1 MYNGMVYPLFPTVVY
16 KDKMER
22 DFTDSEIEHTENLLT
37 DLRENVLN
45 RSSENSQVLR
55 TPEYAGL
62 KDIVMKAAETYCY
75 EVMRYERE
83 MKLRITQ
90 SWLNLSLEN
99 QGHHLHHHPNS
110 FISGILYLKCRKG
123 DSVEFSNTD
132 FKTLEPG
139 ISERILLNSDFFPVE
154 VEAKDIVI
162 FPSLTPHRVQ
172 CVDVQT
178 PRISLAFNFF
188 PYGVIGTDARFSEL
202 ILE

>member
-1 MYNGMVYPLFPTVVY
+1 
-16 KDKMER
+16 MER
-22 DFTDSEIEHTENLLT
+22 EFTDSEIEHTENLLI
-37 DLRENVLN
+37 DLRKNVLN
-45 RSSENSQVLR
+45 RSSENSQVLN

-62 KDIVMKAAETYCY
+62 KEIVMKAAETYCY

-110 FISGILYLKCRKG
+110 FISGVLYLKCRKG
-123 DSVEFSNTD
+123 DSIGFSNSN

-139 ISERILLNSDFFPVE
+139 IREQIVLNSDFFPID

-162 FPSLTPHRVQ
+162 FPSLTPHQVQ
-172 CVDVQT
+172 CVNVQT

-188 PYGVIGTDARFSEL
+188 PYGVIGTDDRFSEL
-202 ILE
+202 ILQ